1 MWCKK
6 GEKYV
11 GTIFPSGL
19 EDGDIEFLLRRVG
32 GAKKEDDYFQ
42 IGKEASWIW
51 YKRRVLGENDKSTER
66 LLVECPHSKSRL
78 VAKLRRRRRR

>member
-1 MWCKK
+1 VSCKK

-19 EDGDIEFLLRRVG
+19 EDGDVDFLLRRINR
-32 GAKKEDDYFQ
+32 AKGREDYFQ

-51 YKRRVLGENDKSTER
+51 YKRRVLGENEKSTER
-66 LLVECPHSKSRL
+66 LLVEWPHSKSRL
-78 VAKLRRRRRR
+78 VVKLRRRRRR